1 MGVLLQY
8 DSKATSLARRAA
20 DAMQEQE
27 RWSGRL
33 QTQEGQRSS
42 TWLLSNPR
50 PPVDSSEVETR
61 VTVAA
66 AILTRAAALGHPQHY
81 FCTACRC
88 LESPWALPQA
98 AAAQDM
104 QRQKNLPRR
113 H

>member
-1 MGVLLQY
+1 MLLQY
-8 DSKATSLARRAA
+8 DWEATSLARRAA
-20 DAMQEQE
+20 NAMQKQE
-27 RWSGRL
+27 RLSGRL
-33 QTQEGQRSS
+33 QTQDGQRSS

-66 AILTRAAALGHPQHY
+66 AILTRAAALGHPQHC
-81 FCTACRC
+81 FCTACRSF
-88 LESPWALPQA
+88 ESPWALPQA

-104 QRQKNLPRR
+104 QRPKNLPRR